1 MPCKT
6 QVLSFRLL
14 YFAIG
19 SVPTM
24 YSLKYDLFSQDS
36 IMPALLIMLLIFTK
50 AFRSVTSS
58 LQIGQDIA
66 KFGGNIEC
74 TACNYRWSL
83 PKGEKKCATTSSWYE
98 NIIT

>member
-1 MPCKT
+1 MSCKT

-14 YFAIG
+14 YYAI
-19 SVPTM
+19 SFVPIM
-24 YSLKYDLFSQDS
+24 YALKYYVFSQDS
-36 IMPALLIMLLIFTK
+36 IKPAIYIVANVFTK